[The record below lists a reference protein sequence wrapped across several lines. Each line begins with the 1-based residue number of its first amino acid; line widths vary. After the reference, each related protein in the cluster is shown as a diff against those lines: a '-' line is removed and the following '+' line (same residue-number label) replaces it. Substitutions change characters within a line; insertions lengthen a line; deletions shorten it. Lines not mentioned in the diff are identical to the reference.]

1 LLYNSFKNTTDDEYP
16 MLSTV
21 SAVFAKS
28 SVVWS
33 TLFYVL
39 TNKSIKSKLLMCNKN
54 NNQSTLTTQYYSK
67 RETFDQKQSKIILYK
82 RINRRPTRNEIFI

>member
-1 LLYNSFKNTTDDEYP
+1 

-33 TLFYVL
+33 TSLYIL
-39 TNKSIKSKLLMCNKN
+39 TNKSIKSKIFVCNKEN
-54 NNQSTLTTQYYSK
+54 ESNSKQIFTAQYFSR
-67 RETFDQKQSKIILYK
+67 RETLNNRKEKII
-82 RINRRPTRNEIFI
+82 FIKNSN

>member
-1 LLYNSFKNTTDDEYP
+1 

-33 TLFYVL
+33 TLFCVL
-39 TNKSIKSKLLMCNKN
+39 TNKSIKSKILKYKNKN
-54 NNQSTLTTQYYSK
+54 KNQSTFTIQYYIR
-67 RETFDQKQSKIILYK
+67 RETFDQKQSKVILFK
-82 RINRRPTRNEIFI
+82 RINKKPTRNEIFI